1 MKKYKIISSFGLGA
15 LATTAISAAAIVS
28 RPASAD
34 SPTRATASTASVTV
48 SATCSMTSTVTEAH
62 TAEVPNGTYQNDIG
76 STTLKA
82 FCNDANGF
90 AIYAV
95 GYTNDTRGNT
105 ALVSSTLGSNYNIPT
120 GITID
125 GSTSN
130 WAMKVNSVSGT
141 YTPSI
146 QNGFDSY
153 STIPT
158 QYTKVAKYNNTTDQ
172 PATTGVGSSVT
183 TTYAAS
189 ISPTQPAGTY
199 TGQVKYVLVHPSTAA
214 APDAY
219 SMQDVQDWKGE
230 VLVNEEVQVYDERD
244 NKTYTVARLCME
256 RDSSNN
262 CTDSEL
268 WMTQN
273 LDFVPDT
280 TRTYTHAD
288 TDLGYTT
295 NDTTATWTPN
305 SETLATPATISA
317 FNSGTT
323 DNVVTGWTNSDTR
336 PYIAEGG
343 DTYVYNGTIYTSL
356 SACEA
361 AHTEADCLHYHVG
374 NYYNWT
380 AAIASNNS
388 TGTYTDPTVAPDSIC
403 PAGWRLPEGL
413 TDDNG
418 TIVQSE
424 FNQMLLANDI
434 AAGSDTTPGPYD
446 SATISQHNVGYT
458 SGGFNKMINKPYFF
472 ARSGRVS
479 SSTLYSFSTNGYYW
493 SSSAQSSSQA
503 YLLGFASGVLYAA
516 NRNYRYNGWSVRCVA
531 R

>member
-1 MKKYKIISSFGLGA
+1 MKKHKTTNSLSLGA
-15 LATTAISAAAIVS
+15 AGMLGAATTVAAVATVAIATVS
-28 RPASAD
+28 PQASAD
-34 SPTRATASTASVTV
+34 GPTRATAANASVTV
-48 SATCSMTSTVTEAH
+48 SSTCTMTGTVTSAH
-62 TAEVPNGTYQNDIG
+62 TAEVPNGTFRNDIG

-95 GYTNDTRGNT
+95 GYTGETRGNT
-105 ALVSSTLGSNYNIPT
+105 ALTSSTLGSSYNIPT
-120 GITID
+120 GTTID
-125 GSTSN
+125 GTVSN
-130 WAMKVNSVSGT
+130 WAMKVNAVSGT

-153 STIPT
+153 SAVPSS
-158 QYTKVAKYNNTTDQ
+158 YTKVAKYNNTTDQ
-172 PATTGVGSSVT
+172 PETTGVGSSVT

-199 TGQVKYVLVHPSTAA
+199 TGQVKYVLVHPSTSA

-219 SMQDVQDWKGE
+219 SMQEVQDWKGE

-244 NKTYTVARLCME
+244 NKSYTVARLCMA
-256 RDSSNN
+256 RDNSGN
-262 CTDSEL
+262 CTDSKL

-273 LDFVPDT
+273 LDFLPDT
-280 TRTYTHAD
+280 TETYTHTD

-295 NDTTATWTPN
+295 NDSTATWTPN

-323 DNVVTGWTNSDTR
+323 DNVVTGWTNSYNL

-361 AHTEADCLHYHVG
+361 AHTESDCLHYHVG

-388 TGTYTDPTVAPDSIC
+388 NTISVTDPTVAPDSIC

-413 TDDNG
+413 TDNSG

-424 FNQMLLANDI
+424 FNQMLLANGI

-446 SATISQHNVGYT
+446 SETISQHNVGYDA
-458 SGGFNKMINKPYFF
+458 GGFNKMINKPYFF
-472 ARSGRVS
+472 ARSGYVY
-479 SSTLYSFSTNGYYW
+479 SSTLNYFSTLGYYW
-493 SSSAQSSSQA
+493 SSSAQSGSQA
-503 YLLGFASGVLYAA
+503 
-516 NRNYRYNGWSVRCVA
+516 
-531 R
+531 